1 MQNMKSP
8 KLLEAARGQSCALC
22 GADDGTVVAAHYSGL
37 YSNALGKGMGQKA
50 WDHCTAH
57 LCHRCHTDLDTY
69 AEGNSEERAIRFMV
83 AIFKTQKRLFDDGVL
98 KCA

>member
-1 MQNMKSP
+1 MKSP
-8 KLLEAARGQSCALC
+8 KLLEAARGQSCSLC

-37 YSNALGKGMGQKA
+37 YSSALGKGMGQKA

-69 AEGNSEERAIRFMV
+69 AEGNNEERAIRFMV
-83 AIFKTQKRLFDDGVL
+83 AIFKTQKRLFDEGVL
-98 KCA
+98 RCA

>member
-1 MQNMKSP
+1 MKSP
-8 KLLEAARGQSCALC
+8 KLLKAARGQSCALC

-69 AEGNSEERAIRFMV
+69 ADGNNEERAIRFMV
-83 AIFKTQKRLFDDGVL
+83 AIFKTQKRLFDEGVL

>member
-1 MQNMKSP
+1 MKSP

-57 LCHRCHTDLDTY
+57 LCHRCHNDLDTY
-69 AEGNSEERAIRFMV
+69 AEGNNEERAIRFMV
-83 AIFKTQKRLFDDGVL
+83 AIFKTQKRLFDEGVL

>member
-1 MQNMKSP
+1 MKSP

-57 LCHRCHTDLDTY
+57 LCHRCHTDLDAY
-69 AEGNSEERAIRFMV
+69 AEGNNEERAIRFMV
-83 AIFKTQKRLFDDGVL
+83 AIFKTQKRLFDEGVL